1 MYRALRISEILQLI
15 FDEFTVQPPPNAR
28 DRVNQPTLAALA
40 RTCQIFQN
48 PALDL
53 LWRRQETLI
62 NFLDCFPDGLIQQV
76 VDYPYGIIVDLRL
89 LRPMLDED
97 WKRPLFY
104 SPRVR
109 ELSLCKELQTVSW
122 AELLT
127 PYFGHLFPNLNSLK
141 THPYMLPSVGK
152 LLLSPRIERIT
163 LAFGTKLAA
172 LSRILSI
179 LTQHCPSLTDITIS
193 TKTSGE
199 SVHAVSTLIRSLT
212 RVDRLSVENL
222 DRAAFEHLGRLPT
235 VKTLVI
241 ADPYVPSSALLS
253 LVEPIPLY
261 SSLESLY
268 FGRTALEDATSFME
282 IITSCPL
289 QILEIEELSFSPTR
303 DAASLFFTALAAHC
317 SHQSLRQIETGTSE
331 SGPWMSDEPPIDSFT
346 LRILFCFANLVRVS
360 LPPPLTFDLDDR
372 DFHEMA
378 RAWPRL
384 VYLELRSLPHL
395 SFVELNFDATS
406 VPDATET
413 TPCQT
418 SLSDIYVGFS
428 PIVTA
433 GPVAAFI
440 SKLFPNA
447 DVDCWP
453 YANDLEYGR
462 EAQIYA
468 CQWEKVQ
475 DVLKE
480 MRTRRDN
487 SDEEAQ
493 AAS

>member
-1 MYRALRISEILQLI
+1 MVYFNGWWSIRTDSSEGPGLLSTFVFFAPYWMKTGSAPSSTPPASESYLSRI
-15 FDEFTVQPPPNAR
+15 
-28 DRVNQPTLAALA
+28 
-40 RTCQIFQN
+40 
-48 PALDL
+48 ALD
-53 LWRRQETLI
+53 
-62 NFLDCFPDGLIQQV
+62 
-76 VDYPYGIIVDLRL
+76 
-89 LRPMLDED
+89 
-97 WKRPLFY
+97 
-104 SPRVR
+104 
-109 ELSLCKELQTVSW
+109 
-122 AELLT
+122 
-127 PYFGHLFPNLNSLK
+127 
-141 THPYMLPSVGK
+141 
-152 LLLSPRIERIT
+152 
-163 LAFGTKLAA
+163 FGTELAA

-199 SVHAVSTLIRSLT
+199 SVHAVSTFIRSLA

-222 DRAAFEHLGRLPT
+222 DRAAFEHLGRLQT
-235 VKTLVI
+235 VKTFII
-241 ADPYVPSSALLS
+241 ADPYVPSGVPLF
-253 LVEPIPLY
+253 LVEPISLY

-268 FGRTALEDATSFME
+268 FGPTTLENVTSFID

-289 QILEIEELSFSPTR
+289 QILEIEELRFSPTR
-303 DAASLFFTALAAHC
+303 DAASLFFAALAAHC
-317 SHQSLRQIETGTSE
+317 SHQSLRQIETGTSR
-331 SGPWMSDEPPIDSFT
+331 SRWMSDKPDPIHSFT

-360 LPPPLTFDLDDR
+360 FPPPLTFDLDDR

-378 RAWPRL
+378 HHP
-384 VYLELRSLPHL
+384 
-395 SFVELNFDATS
+395 
-406 VPDATET
+406 
-413 TPCQT
+413 
-418 SLSDIYVGFS
+418 SLSDIFVGFS

-453 YANDLEYGR
+453 YADDLVYGR

-475 DVLKE
+475 DILKE
-480 MRTRRDN
+480 IRMRRDD